1 MTIPNEE
8 HKKPASDVFFMR
20 MGYAVI
26 AVVFGGLI
34 FWSVVAPIEGAV
46 TAGGQIVVEG
56 NRKVVQHLEGG
67 TVRQIY
73 IRDGMTVREGDSLVK
88 LDDTVPKAN
97 LSLVDGQLAE
107 LYARRARLSAERDG
121 LAVINSADGVDDV
134 LKMAAFQDKMHGQRS
149 LFEARASTIR
159 TQISLLNER
168 IVQQNERISG
178 LRVQI
183 RSLNSQIA
191 IITKEI
197 NSLRDLLIDGLVTR
211 NRFNELEREAERLS
225 GERGALTASVAE
237 AQSIISEARL
247 EIERLSETRREEA
260 ITELREV
267 EGSISELE
275 ERRIAADDAFKRTM
289 INAPKAG
296 RVLNLSVHTVGGVIA
311 PGAPLMEI
319 VPEAT
324 NLQVSAKISPQ
335 DVDKVQSGQSTLVR
349 FSAFGSRR
357 TPETEGNV
365 KTISAD
371 SIIDETTGA
380 PYYLVIIELPAGE
393 QLQRVLRGN
402 LLLPGMPVETFI
414 KTGKRPAVSYL
425 LKPLL
430 DSFARSMREE

>member
-1 MTIPNEE
+1 MQKNEP
-8 HKKPASDVFFMR
+8 KKPATDAYYLR
-20 MGYAVI
+20 LGYSVI
-26 AVVFGGLI
+26 AIVFGGLI
-34 FWSVVAPIEGAV
+34 FWSVVAPIDGAV
-46 TAGGQIVVEG
+46 AAGGQIVVEG
-56 NRKVVQHLEGG
+56 NRKAVQHLEGG
-67 TVRQIY
+67 TVAEL
-73 IRDGMTVREGDSLVK
+73 MVREGKQVRKDDILVR
-88 LDDTVPKAN
+88 LDDTVQKAN

-107 LYARRARLSAERDG
+107 LYARRARLAAERDG
-121 LAVINSADGVDDV
+121 LDAITAPDGVASV
-134 LKMAAFQDKMHGQRS
+134 LATPLFGEKLRGQRN

-159 TQISLLNER
+159 TQISLLEER
-168 IVQQNERISG
+168 VVQQRERISG

-197 NSLRDLLIDGLVTR
+197 DSLRDLLADGLVTR
-211 NRFNELEREAERLS
+211 NRFNELERESERLA
-225 GERGALTASVAE
+225 GERGALTAGIAE
-237 AQSIISEARL
+237 AQSVISEARL

-275 ERRIAADDAFKRTM
+275 ERRIAAADAYERTL
-289 INAPKAG
+289 IRAPEAG
-296 RVLNLSVHTVGGVIA
+296 RVLGLSVHTVGGVIA

-324 NLQVSAKISPQ
+324 SLQVSAKIAPQ

-357 TPETEGNV
+357 TPETQGNV

-371 SIIDETTGA
+371 SIVDEITGA
-380 PYYLVIIELPAGE
+380 PYYLVIIDLPPSE
-393 QLQRVLRGN
+393 QLQDILRGN

-414 KTGKRPAVSYL
+414 KTGKRPAISYL

-430 DSFARSMREE
+430 DSFARSMRED

>member
-1 MTIPNEE
+1 MQNEE
-8 HKKPASDVFFMR
+8 HKEPASDAFFLR
-20 MGYAVI
+20 LGYSVI
-26 AVVFGGLI
+26 AIVFGGLI
-34 FWSVVAPIEGAV
+34 FWSVVAPIDGAV

-67 TVRQIY
+67 TIAD
-73 IRDGMTVREGDSLVK
+73 ILVREGSQVGSGDVIVK
-88 LDDTVPKAN
+88 LVDKVPKAN
-97 LSLVDGQLAE
+97 LALVDGQLAE
-107 LYARRARLSAERDG
+107 LYARRARLAAERDG
-121 LAVINSADGVDDV
+121 FDVMEQPSGVEDV
-134 LKMAAFQDKMHGQRS
+134 LQMPAFSKNIAGQKR
-149 LFEARASTIR
+149 LFEQRASTVR
-159 TQISLLNER
+159 VQVSLLKER

-191 IITKEI
+191 IITNEI
-197 NSLRDLLIDGLVTR
+197 GSLRDLLADGLVTR

-225 GERGALTASVAE
+225 GERGALTAAVAE
-237 AQSIISEARL
+237 AQSVISEAKL
-247 EIERLSETRREEA
+247 EVERLTETRREEA

-275 ERRIAADDAFKRTM
+275 ERRIAAADGLERTF
-289 INAPKAG
+289 IRASIAG
-296 RVLNLSVHTVGGVIA
+296 RVLGLSVHTIGGVIA
-311 PGAPLMEI
+311 PGEPLMEI

-324 NLQVSAKISPQ
+324 NLQVSARISPQ
-335 DVDKVQSGQSTLVR
+335 DVDKVQSGQATLVR

-357 TPETEGNV
+357 TPETQGNV

-371 SIIDETTGA
+371 AIIDETTGA
-380 PYYLVIIELPAGE
+380 PYYLVIVELPPSE
-393 QLQRVLRGN
+393 QLQQILRGN

-414 KTGKRPAVSYL
+414 KTGKRPAISYL